1 MSNASNESSRLEVH
15 TAVDPEIPAQVAE
28 SIRRGPARSLV
39 PAEEPEGPKP
49 GSVVVRGALTTLGLL
64 GGWAVT
70 GFAVDGVA
78 EQPVEVLHALF
89 SLSLPIPALATVFR
103 LRRLGRRADRR
114 SGRHPRA
121 TAEEYRDRFV
131 RPDQLTAEGQVLLA
145 RAQRAVK
152 AVLTSSVLAEDLI
165 DRRRNELALP
175 AQEWDIAKSLAEYTR
190 LARAVPESAGGG
202 QEQHVQDI
210 EALRNDI
217 ERDVEQLERYAH
229 EVLKAEA
236 RYARWRREPAAE
248 ELARLKDEA
257 AALNEALTAVDPSSS
272 GP

>member
-15 TAVDPEIPAQVAE
+15 TAVDPEIPAPVAE
-28 SIRRGPARSLV
+28 SIRREPAQSRV
-39 PAEEPEGPKP
+39 PAEESEEPKP
-49 GSVVVRGALTTLGLL
+49 GSVVARGALTTLGLL

-89 SLSLPIPALATVFR
+89 SLSLPIPALATAFR

-114 SGRHPRA
+114 PGRRPRA
-121 TAEEYRDRFV
+121 TADEYRDRFV

-190 LARAVPESAGGG
+190 LERAVPESPGG

-217 ERDVEQLERYAH
+217 EREVEQLERYAH

-257 AALNEALTAVDPSSS
+257 AALNEALAAVDPSSS
-272 GP
+272 GS